1 MPLGSSPVMMQEI
14 TSLLAQYGLA
24 FVFLNLF
31 LEQAGVP
38 VPAIPTLMVAGALAV
53 GGGPAVP
60 AVVAV
65 AVLGSLLGDLIWYI
79 AGRIYGFRVLQLL
92 CRISISPDSCVRQTE
107 TRFVRWGAPS
117 LVLAKF
123 VPGFATVAPP
133 VAGALQ
139 LPLGPFLAYS
149 TIGATLYA
157 ALAAGAGMFFYREI
171 DWLIG
176 RLAAMGIY
184 ALFVLALAL
193 GVFIAFKWWERRR
206 FFKVLRMARIP
217 VPELRTLMDQGRNP
231 LVVDVRSASARS
243 LDPRRIPGALAVD
256 IEKIDEHLSGLPPD
270 RDIILYCA

>member
-1 MPLGSSPVMMQEI
+1 MMQEI

-24 FVFLNLF
+24 FIFLNLF

-38 VPAIPTLMVAGALAV
+38 VPAVPTLMVAGALAV

-65 AVLGSLLGDLIWYI
+65 AVLGSLLGDLIWYV

-133 VAGALQ
+133 VAGALK

-149 TIGATLYA
+149 TIGAALYA
-157 ALAAGAGMFFYREI
+157 AIAAGAGMFFYREI

-176 RLAAMGIY
+176 RLEAMGVY
-184 ALFVLALAL
+184 ALLVLALAL

-217 VPELRTLMDQGRNP
+217 VSELRALMEQGRNP
-231 LVVDVRSASARS
+231 VVVDVRSESARS

>member
-1 MPLGSSPVMMQEI
+1 MMAEI
-14 TSLLAQYGLA
+14 TALLMQYGLA
-24 FVFLNLF
+24 FVFANLF
-31 LEQAGVP
+31 LQQAGAP
-38 VPAIPTLMVAGALAV
+38 VPAVPTLMVAGALSV
-53 GGGPAVP
+53 GGGPGVPTIVLAAVF
-60 AVVAV
+60 
-65 AVLGSLLGDLIWYI
+65 GSLLGDLIWYV

-107 TRFVRWGAPS
+107 TRFTRWGAPS
-117 LVLAKF
+117 LILAKF

-149 TIGATLYA
+149 TIGAALYA
-157 ALAAGAGMFFYREI
+157 VVAAGAGVFFYREI

-176 RLAAMGIY
+176 RLEATGIY
-184 ALFVLALAL
+184 ALIAL
-193 GVFIAFKWWERRR
+193 GLLLAVYIAFKWWDRKR
-206 FFKVLRMARIP
+206 FFKALRMARLP
-217 VPELRTLMDQGRNP
+217 VPELRRMMDAGHGP
-231 LVVDVRSASARS
+231 LVVDVRSAGARS

>member
-1 MPLGSSPVMMQEI
+1 
-14 TSLLAQYGLA
+14 
-24 FVFLNLF
+24 
-31 LEQAGVP
+31 
-38 VPAIPTLMVAGALAV
+38 
-53 GGGPAVP
+53 
-60 AVVAV
+60 
-65 AVLGSLLGDLIWYI
+65 
-79 AGRIYGFRVLQLL
+79 LL

-149 TIGATLYA
+149 TIGAALYA

-176 RLAAMGIY
+176 RLEAMGIY
-184 ALFVLALAL
+184 ALFVLVLALAI
-193 GVFIAFKWWERRR
+193 FIAFKWWERQR
-206 FFKVLRMARIP
+206 FFKVLRMARIR
-217 VPELRTLMDQGRNP
+217 VPELRKLMDQGRDP
-231 LVVDVRSASARS
+231 VVVDVRSASARS

>member
-1 MPLGSSPVMMQEI
+1 MMQEI

-38 VPAIPTLMVAGALAV
+38 VPAVPTLMVAGALAV

-65 AVLGSLLGDLIWYI
+65 AVLGSLLGDLIWYV

-123 VPGFATVAPP
+123 VPGFSTVAPP
-133 VAGALQ
+133 VAGALK

-149 TIGATLYA
+149 TIGAALYA
-157 ALAAGAGMFFYREI
+157 ALAAAAGMFFYREI

-176 RLAAMGIY
+176 RLEAMGVY

-217 VPELRTLMDQGRNP
+217 VPELRALMEQGRNP
-231 LVVDVRSASARS
+231 VVVDVRSASARS

-256 IEKIDEHLSGLPPD
+256 IEKIDEHLSGLPLEG
-270 RDIILYCA
+270 DIILYCA